1 MTSQNSTADF
11 SEFQTS
17 ITLCQLGHPLQDLA
31 YVIARLPHSVTNMYV
46 TAKTPGQA
54 RPVRH
59 LGIVEAARQPSESL
73 QKMLFTMLYHLD
85 T

>member
-31 YVIARLPHSVTNMYV
+31 YVIARLPHSVTNTYV
-46 TAKTPGQA
+46 TGQA

-73 QKMLFTMLYHLD
+73 QKILFTMLYHLD